1 MRTLSAPAVASQ
13 NAENTAEVWLVLV
26 TIDHPALAQ
35 PIRVVGNNEN
45 ITSGG
50 NLFVAYD
57 FNIVL
62 PGEDPDNPAAAQ
74 LDIDN
79 VDRVIVQT
87 LREISSPPSVTIQVV
102 LASSPDLIEI
112 EFAGLVLRNAQYDA
126 MRVTADLAFD
136 EIISEP
142 VATTLSPDKFPGM
155 F

>member
-13 NAENTAEVWLVLV
+13 NAENTAEVWLPLV
-26 TIDHPALAQ
+26 TISHPALAE

-45 ITSGG
+45 ITSNG

-57 FNIVL
+57 FKIVL

-87 LREISSPPSVTIQVV
+87 LREIDSPPMVVIQVI
-102 LASSPDLIEI
+102 LASSPDLVEI
-112 EFAGLVLRNAQYDA
+112 EFAGLVLRNATYDA
-126 MRVTADLAFD
+126 MRVTGDLVFE
-136 EIISEP
+136 EILTEP
-142 VATTLSPDKFPGM
+142 IATTLTPDKFPGM